1 MVSGS
6 HDKTVRIWDLDDP
19 ARNVKCEG
27 HRDVVRSTL
36 FSPDGRHVV
45 SGSDDKTIR
54 IWDMSGEQF
63 QGHED
68 SFGIVVFS
76 LAGEVVIWD
85 ARNGRRTF
93 GSDSVRVESVALS
106 RDCKYVVSSWDDNT
120 VRLWDVEKGRQVG
133 VGFQGHTG
141 LVRSVA
147 FSFDSKYVVSGS
159 NDGTVRIWDVQR
171 GKQVGEAFKGRKRAV
186 RSVSFS
192 PDGKYVVSGSEGGS
206 VEILDVMK
214 GETLLG
220 ALRGHGDT
228 VACVFF
234 SPDGKRVVS
243 GSDDKTIRIWDVET
257 LLETCTRMTI
267 ESELN
272 KV

>member
-6 HDKTVRIWDLDDP
+6 HDNTVRIWDPEDP
-19 ARNVKCEG
+19 VGNVKCEG
-27 HRDVVRSTL
+27 HGEAVRSVL

-68 SFGIVVFS
+68 SFGFVVFS
-76 LAGEVVIWD
+76 LAGEVVMWD
-85 ARNGRRTF
+85 ARNGRRGF
-93 GSDSVRVESVALS
+93 GSESVHVESVALS

-141 LVRSVA
+141 VVRSVA
-147 FSFDSKYVVSGS
+147 FSFDSQYVVSGS
-159 NDGTVRIWDVQR
+159 NDGTVRIWDVR
-171 GKQVGEAFKGRKRAV
+171 KGEQVGEALSKGRKRAV

-192 PDGKYVVSGSEGGS
+192 PDGKYVVSGSEDGS

-220 ALRGHGDT
+220 PLRRHGDT
-228 VACVFF
+228 VSCVVF
-234 SPDGKRVVS
+234 SPDGKCVVS

-257 LLETCTRMTI
+257 LLETTSCI
-267 ESELN
+267 PG
-272 KV
+272 